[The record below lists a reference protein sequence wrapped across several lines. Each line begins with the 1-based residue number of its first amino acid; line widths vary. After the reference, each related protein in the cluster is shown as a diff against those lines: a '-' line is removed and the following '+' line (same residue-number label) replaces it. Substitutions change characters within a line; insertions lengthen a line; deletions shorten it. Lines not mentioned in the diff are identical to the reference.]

1 MVGGTR
7 ISSISR
13 TKGIQEATSLAW
25 LREAAEAVEA
35 VLLNDYRIGPSQ
47 IDGQWTYVGR
57 T

>member
-47 IDGQWTYVGR
+47 IDGQWRYVGR